1 MPEPVSLR
9 TSALVKDFPEREVIG
24 GLDLSISAGEF
35 AVVLGPSGAGKT
47 TLLRCLSGLA
57 PATSGTVEIDG
68 RPVRGVPRDVAVVFQ
83 DYNRSL
89 YPWLTLE
96 RNVMFGLRGMPRQ
109 RARTRAR
116 EALARVGL
124 ADAADLHP
132 WEVSGGMQQRAAIA
146 RAIAAEAGLVIMDEP
161 FASVD
166 ALTKVHLEQL
176 LLTIWNETPFTCVFV
191 THDIEEAVYLA
202 DRLYVLSPRP
212 STLREEI
219 VVDLPRPR
227 DPIATKALPR
237 FQELRTH
244 VYGLIEGV
252 GAPAPAQPVHHRLP
266 AEDTTR

>member
-1 MPEPVSLR
+1 MPEPVTLR
-9 TSALVKDFPEREVIG
+9 TAGLVKSFPDRDVIG
-24 GLDLSISAGEF
+24 GLDLSIRAGEF
-35 AVVLGPSGAGKT
+35 SVVLGPSGAGKT
-47 TLLRCLSGLA
+47 TLLRCLSGLT
-57 PATSGTVEIDG
+57 PVTSGVVEVG
-68 RPVRGVPRDVAVVFQ
+68 GTPVRSVPRDVAVVFQ

-96 RNVMFGLRGMPRQ
+96 RNVTFGLRGVSRGQ
-109 RARTRAR
+109 ARARAR
-116 EALARVGL
+116 EALDRVGL

-132 WEVSGGMQQRAAIA
+132 WEVSGGMQQRATIA

-176 LLTIWNETPFTCVFV
+176 LLKIWHETPFTCVFV

-202 DRLYVLSPRP
+202 DRLFVLSPRP

-227 DPIATKALPR
+227 DPLATKALPR

-252 GAPAPAQPVHHRLP
+252 GASGISQP
-266 AEDTTR
+266 